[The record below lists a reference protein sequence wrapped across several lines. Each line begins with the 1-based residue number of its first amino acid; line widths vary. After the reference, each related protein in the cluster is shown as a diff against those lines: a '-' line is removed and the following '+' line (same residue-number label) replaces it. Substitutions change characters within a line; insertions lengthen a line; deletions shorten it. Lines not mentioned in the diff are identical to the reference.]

1 MEALGLAEHAH
12 ASVYSSHLP
21 RVFRRSHRSYTCV
34 AEAEKSAKGDGGG
47 SSAVGDADRP
57 AACVAQQLNLILP
70 VLLPSPREDNLASP
84 APLDTAAL
92 HCSS

>member
-12 ASVYSSHLP
+12 AFLYSSHLP
-21 RVFRRSHRSYTCV
+21 RVFGRSHRSYTCM
-34 AEAEKSAKGDGGG
+34 AETEKSAESDGGR

-57 AACVAQQLNLILP
+57 AARVAQQLNVILP
-70 VLLPSPREDNLASP
+70 FLLPSAREDNLAPP

>member
-12 ASVYSSHLP
+12 ASVYAFHLP

-34 AEAEKSAKGDGGG
+34 AEAEKSAESKSGR
-47 SSAVGDADRP
+47 SSAVGDADHP
-57 AACVAQQLNLILP
+57 APCVAQQLNVILP
-70 VLLPSPREDNLASP
+70 VLLPSPRKDNLASP